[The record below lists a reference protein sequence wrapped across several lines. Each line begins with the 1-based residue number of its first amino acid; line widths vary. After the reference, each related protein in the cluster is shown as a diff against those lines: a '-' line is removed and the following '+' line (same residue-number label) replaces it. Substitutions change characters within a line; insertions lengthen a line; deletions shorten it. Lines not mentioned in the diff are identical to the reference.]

1 MLAVSTIRPGE
12 AAMITRLPDH
22 PTRCE
27 GVAWDKLVTTVCL
40 SEDKSQ
46 GMYAQAKEALANID
60 INLEKLGSH
69 KSKILTAMV
78 YIADI
83 ALKSELNRAWDEW
96 ADRDNPPMR
105 ACVAVTLEARDLV
118 EIIVTATR

>member
-1 MLAVSTIRPGE
+1 
-12 AAMITRLPDH
+12 MITRLPDQ

-27 GVAWDKLVTTVCL
+27 GVAWDKLATTVCL
-40 SEDKSQ
+40 ADDNSQ
-46 GMYAQAKEALANID
+46 GMYMQAKEALANID
-60 INLEKLGSH
+60 KNLEKLGSH

-78 YIADI
+78 YITDI
-83 ALKSELNRAWDEW
+83 ALKPELNRAWDEW

-105 ACVAVTLEARDLV
+105 ACVAVTLEGKDLV